1 MAANSDYAH
10 LAELFTT
17 VDEPSPIR
25 SSVDLLL
32 LGHLPVQGGLWLIPY
47 AGRESSG
54 GIGALIRMH
63 DDTVD
68 LAIVGDIDVDISQ
81 CNSLEDAFEI
91 LGAKVRN
98 WMVQPPS
105 DADSTALL
113 HCDADRITLLS
124 GADQAAVVGAY
135 RLLKGLVVASG
146 NIEATPTMN
155 LVIVGTEERAA
166 QDAANR
172 IVQTAHHQLG
182 VQLSVSQPLPAMGS
196 TSRVASQGSFPRT
209 SGVVDILTR
218 IRAAS
223 QRTPEPQKMQDVEQ
237 TIPLTPRPVVHIDEP
252 VIEEPVIETP
262 PMVTQEKRKKQTFA
276 SYVEGLIGIKPR
288 CPEHEEVE
296 LAIDT
301 DGKLHVLAD
310 AEDFRDATIVSGW
323 AMRHRELIT
332 MACGAMEIDT
342 SHTPQQHVF
351 TDNALLVA
359 DLHGTDLALHLL
371 TEVEVDGHTGWFCT
385 PLN

>member
-17 VDEPSPIR
+17 VDEPTPVR
-25 SSVDLLL
+25 ASVDLLL

-47 AGRESSG
+47 AGRESTT

-68 LAIVGDIDVDISQ
+68 LAIVGDTTIDISQ
-81 CNSLEDAFEI
+81 CNSLEEAFEM
-91 LGAKVRN
+91 LGAEVTN

-146 NIEATPTMN
+146 NVEATPAMN

-196 TSRVASQGSFPRT
+196 TSRVASQGSFQRT

-223 QRTPEPQKMQDVEQ
+223 QRTLESQTTQEVEQ
-237 TIPLTPRPVVHIDEP
+237 TIPLTTRKVVEI
-252 VIEEPVIETP
+252 IEPVIETP
-262 PMVTQEKRKKQTFA
+262 TMVTQENREKQSYA
-276 SYVEGLIGIKPR
+276 SYVDGLIGIKPR

-323 AMRHRELIT
+323 VMRHRELIT

-342 SHTPQQHVF
+342 SHSPQQHVF
-351 TDNALLVA
+351 TDNALSVA
-359 DLHGTDLALHLL
+359 DLHGTGLALHLL
-371 TEVEVDGHTGWFCT
+371 TEVDVDGNTGWFCT

>member
-10 LAELFTT
+10 LAALFTT
-17 VDEPSPIR
+17 VDEPSAVR
-25 SSVDLLL
+25 VSVDLLL

-47 AGRESSG
+47 AGRESAG

-68 LAIVGDIDVDISQ
+68 LAIVGDTDVDISQ

-91 LGAKVRN
+91 LGAEITN

-146 NIEATPTMN
+146 DVEPTPAMN

-182 VQLSVSQPLPAMGS
+182 VQLTVSQPLPAMS
-196 TSRVASQGSFPRT
+196 SSSRVASQGSFQRT

-223 QRTPEPQKMQDVEQ
+223 QRTSEPQKSQEVEQ
-237 TIPLTPRPVVHIDEP
+237 AIPLTSRPVVEF
-252 VIEEPVIETP
+252 EEPVVETP
-262 PMVTQEKRKKQTFA
+262 PTLIQEKREKQSYA
-276 SYVEGLIGIKPR
+276 SYVDGLIGIKPR

-296 LAIDT
+296 LAIDAN
-301 DGKLHVLAD
+301 GRLHVLAD

-323 AMRHRELIT
+323 VMRHRELIT
-332 MACGAMEIDT
+332 MACGAIEINIT
-342 SHTPQQHVF
+342 LTPQQHVF
-351 TDNALLVA
+351 TDTALSVA

-371 TEVEVDGHTGWFCT
+371 TEVEVDGRTGWFCT

>member
-17 VDEPSPIR
+17 VEEPSVVR
-25 SSVDLLL
+25 ASVDLLL

-47 AGRESSG
+47 AGRETEG
-54 GIGALIRMH
+54 GVGALIRMH
-63 DDTVD
+63 EDTVD
-68 LAIVGDIDVDISQ
+68 LAIVGNSNVDIST
-81 CNSLEDAFEI
+81 CSSLEEAFEI
-91 LGAKVRN
+91 VGPEVKN
-98 WMVQPPS
+98 WMIQPPS

-146 NIEATPTMN
+146 TTEAKPAMN

-166 QDAANR
+166 HDAANR

-196 TSRVASQGSFPRT
+196 NSRVASQGSFQRT

-223 QRTPEPQKMQDVEQ
+223 QRESEPQGSQEVQEAEY
-237 TIPLTPRPVVHIDEP
+237 TIPISTRPVVEIKEP
-252 VIEEPVIETP
+252 IVETP
-262 PMVTQEKRKKQTFA
+262 SMDMHDKSEKQPYT
-276 SYVEGLIGIKPR
+276 SYVDGLIAIKPR

-301 DGKLHVLAD
+301 NGNIHVLAD
-310 AEDFRDATIVSGW
+310 AEDFRDAAIVSGW
-323 AMRHRELIT
+323 VVRHRELIA

-342 SHTPQQHVF
+342 SDAPKQHVF
-351 TDNALLVA
+351 TDDALSVA
-359 DLHGTDLALHLL
+359 DLHGTNLALHLL
-371 TEVEVDGHTGWFCT
+371 TEVEVEGHTGWFCT

>member
-17 VDEPSPIR
+17 VDEPTPVR
-25 SSVDLLL
+25 ASVDLLL

-47 AGRESSG
+47 AGRESTT

-68 LAIVGDIDVDISQ
+68 LAIVGDTTIDISQ
-81 CNSLEDAFEI
+81 CNSLEEAFEM
-91 LGAKVRN
+91 LGAEVTN

-146 NIEATPTMN
+146 NVEATPAMN
-155 LVIVGTEERAA
+155 LVIVVTEDRAA

-196 TSRVASQGSFPRT
+196 TSRVASQGSFQRT

-223 QRTPEPQKMQDVEQ
+223 QRTLESQTTQEVEQ
-237 TIPLTPRPVVHIDEP
+237 TIPLTTRKVVEI
-252 VIEEPVIETP
+252 IEPVIETP
-262 PMVTQEKRKKQTFA
+262 TMVTQENREKQSYA
-276 SYVEGLIGIKPR
+276 SYVDGLIGIKPR

-323 AMRHRELIT
+323 VMRHRELIT

-342 SHTPQQHVF
+342 SHSPQQHVF
-351 TDNALLVA
+351 TDNALSVA
-359 DLHGTDLALHLL
+359 DLHGTGLALHLL
-371 TEVEVDGHTGWFCT
+371 TEVDVDGNTGWFCT

>member
-10 LAELFTT
+10 LAALFTT
-17 VDEPSPIR
+17 VDEPSPVCASI
-25 SSVDLLL
+25 DLLL

-68 LAIVGDIDVDISQ
+68 LAIVGDTDVDISQ

-91 LGAKVRN
+91 LGSEVTN

-135 RLLKGLVVASG
+135 RLLKGLIVASG
-146 NIEATPTMN
+146 KDKAAPAMN
-155 LVIVGTEERAA
+155 LVIVGTEERAS

-196 TSRVASQGSFPRT
+196 TSRVVSQGSFQRT

-223 QRTPEPQKMQDVEQ
+223 QRTLEPQKIQEVEQ
-237 TIPLTPRPVVHIDEP
+237 TIPLTTRRVVE
-252 VIEEPVIETP
+252 IEEPVVETP
-262 PMVTQEKRKKQTFA
+262 SMVIKEKIEKQSYA
-276 SYVEGLIGIKPR
+276 SYVDGLIGIKPR

-301 DGKLHVLAD
+301 NGRLHILANS
-310 AEDFRDATIVSGW
+310 EDFRDATIVSGW
-323 AMRHRELIT
+323 VMRHRELIT
-332 MACGAMEIDT
+332 MACGALEIDT
-342 SHTPQQHVF
+342 NQSPKQHVF
-351 TDNALLVA
+351 TDKAISVA
-359 DLHGTDLALHLL
+359 DLHGTNLALHLL
-371 TEVEVDGHTGWFCT
+371 TEVEVEGHTGWFCT

>member
-1 MAANSDYAH
+1 MATNSDYAQ
-10 LAELFTT
+10 LAAIFTT
-17 VDEPSPIR
+17 VDEPTPVCVP
-25 SSVDLLL
+25 VDLLL

-47 AGRESSG
+47 AGRESQG
-54 GIGALIRMH
+54 GVGALIRMH
-63 DDTVD
+63 EDAVD
-68 LAIVGDIDVDISQ
+68 LAIVGDIELDISS
-81 CNSLEDAFEI
+81 CTSLEQAFDLI
-91 LGAKVRN
+91 GSSVTK

-146 NIEATPTMN
+146 SVEATPSMN

-172 IVQTAHHQLG
+172 IVQTAYHQLG

-196 TSRVASQGSFPRT
+196 KSRVASQASFHRT

-218 IRAAS
+218 IRAAA
-223 QRTPEPQKMQDVEQ
+223 QRPTETEEDVQ
-237 TIPLTPRPVVHIDEP
+237 TIPLSERPVVEIKEP
-252 VIEEPVIETP
+252 IIEQPKKYQQ
-262 PMVTQEKRKKQTFA
+262 VTEQPLYA
-276 SYVEGLIGIKPR
+276 SYVDGLIGVKPR

-301 DGKLHVLAD
+301 EGRLHVLAD
-310 AEDFRDATIVSGW
+310 AEDFRDAAIVSGW
-323 AMRHRELIT
+323 VARHGNLIA
-332 MACGAMEIDT
+332 MACGGVEIDAT
-342 SHTPQQHVF
+342 LRPKQHVF
-351 TDNALLVA
+351 TDNAVAVA

-371 TEVEVDGHTGWFCT
+371 TEVEVDGQQGIFCT

>member
-1 MAANSDYAH
+1 MATNSDYAQ
-10 LAELFTT
+10 LAAIFTT
-17 VDEPSPIR
+17 VDEPTPVCV
-25 SSVDLLL
+25 SVDLLL

-47 AGRESSG
+47 AGRESQG
-54 GIGALIRMH
+54 GVAALIRMH
-63 DDTVD
+63 EDAVD
-68 LAIVGDIDVDISQ
+68 LAIVGDIELDISS
-81 CNSLEDAFEI
+81 CTSLEQAFDLI
-91 LGAKVRN
+91 GSSVTK

-146 NIEATPTMN
+146 SVEATPSMN

-196 TSRVASQGSFPRT
+196 KSRVASQASFHRT

-218 IRAAS
+218 IRAAA
-223 QRTPEPQKMQDVEQ
+223 QRPTETEEDVQ
-237 TIPLTPRPVVHIDEP
+237 TIPLSERPVVEIKEP
-252 VIEEPVIETP
+252 IIEQPKKYQQ
-262 PMVTQEKRKKQTFA
+262 VTEQPLYA
-276 SYVEGLIGIKPR
+276 SYVDGLIGVKPR

-301 DGKLHVLAD
+301 EGRLHVLAD
-310 AEDFRDATIVSGW
+310 AEDFRDAAIVSGW
-323 AMRHRELIT
+323 VARHGNLIA
-332 MACGAMEIDT
+332 MACGAVEIDAT
-342 SHTPQQHVF
+342 LRPKQHVF
-351 TDNALLVA
+351 TDNAVAVA

-371 TEVEVDGHTGWFCT
+371 TEVEVDGQQGIFCT

>member
-1 MAANSDYAH
+1 MATNSDYAQ
-10 LAELFTT
+10 LAAIFTT
-17 VDEPSPIR
+17 VDEPIPVCV
-25 SSVDLLL
+25 SVDLLL

-47 AGRESSG
+47 AGRESHG
-54 GIGALIRMH
+54 GVGALIRMH
-63 DDTVD
+63 EDAVD
-68 LAIVGDIDVDISQ
+68 LAILGDIELDISS
-81 CNSLEDAFEI
+81 CTSLEQAFDLI
-91 LGAKVRN
+91 GPSVTK

-146 NIEATPTMN
+146 SVEATPKMN

-172 IVQTAHHQLG
+172 IVQTAYHQLG

-196 TSRVASQGSFPRT
+196 KSRIASQASFHRT

-218 IRAAS
+218 IRAAA
-223 QRTPEPQKMQDVEQ
+223 QRPTETEEVVQK
-237 TIPLTPRPVVHIDEP
+237 IPLSERPVVEIKEP
-252 VIEEPVIETP
+252 IIEQPQ
-262 PMVTQEKRKKQTFA
+262 MYQQVTEQS
-276 SYVEGLIGIKPR
+276 SYATYVDGLIGVKPR

-301 DGKLHVLAD
+301 EGRLHVLAD
-310 AEDFRDATIVSGW
+310 AEDFRDAAIVSGW
-323 AMRHRELIT
+323 VARHGDLIA
-332 MACGAMEIDT
+332 MACGGVEIDT
-342 SHTPQQHVF
+342 TLRPKQHVF
-351 TDNALLVA
+351 TDNAVAVA

-371 TEVEVDGHTGWFCT
+371 TEVEVNGQQGIFCT